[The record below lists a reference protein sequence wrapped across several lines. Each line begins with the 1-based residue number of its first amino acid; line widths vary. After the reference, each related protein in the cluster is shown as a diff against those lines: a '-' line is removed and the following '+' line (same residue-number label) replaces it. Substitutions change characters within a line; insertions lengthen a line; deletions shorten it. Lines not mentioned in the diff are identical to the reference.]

1 LLAKNTRSCFN
12 IRMTQHTYND
22 ALLLASQAT
31 VKSLLDELF
40 GMDGEIEKWAEQL
53 NRAQPLL
60 SGRVVIAFTQGTDIS
75 INGKRHYLVDP
86 TPAKMIRIKSGTW
99 KRVWL
104 TKAQTA
110 KGIVEL
116 RVGKSLPSD
125 RVVVRLLKGIE
136 DLMQRR
142 NKVLGILM
150 GLRRDAVFAKNAC
163 ANARIRSDEALDK
176 LKARIKTDWTTDA
189 PQALENLRNRK
200 HNEYIRAKASAE
212 LKRRLALE
220 PPPDADTAD
229 T

>member
-1 LLAKNTRSCFN
+1 MNN
-12 IRMTQHTYND
+12 HTYND
-22 ALLLASQAT
+22 TLLVASQAT

-40 GMDGEIEKWAEQL
+40 LMDGEIEKWAEQL
-53 NRAQPLL
+53 NRAQPLM
-60 SGRVVIAFTQGTDIS
+60 SGRVVITFTNDQGIS
-75 INGKRHYLVDP
+75 HEGERHRMVMP
-86 TPAKMIRIKSGTW
+86 KPAKMIRTKSGTW

-104 TKAQTA
+104 TKAQMA

-116 RVGKSLPSD
+116 RVGKKLPSD
-125 RVVVRLLKGIE
+125 RVVVRLLKGID

-142 NKVLGILM
+142 NAILSILM
-150 GLRRDAVFAKNAC
+150 EMRSNAVFAKNAC
-163 ANARIRSDEALDK
+163 TNARIRSDEALDK

-189 PQALENLRNRK
+189 PQAFENLRNRK
-200 HNEYIRAKASAE
+200 HNEYIRSKASAE

>member
-1 LLAKNTRSCFN
+1 
-12 IRMTQHTYND
+12 MTQHTYND
-22 ALLLASQAT
+22 LLLVASQAT

-40 GMDGEIEKWAEQL
+40 LMDGEIEKWAEQL

-60 SGRVVIAFTQGTDIS
+60 SGRVVIAFTNDQGIS
-75 INGKRHYLVDP
+75 HGGDRHRMVMP
-86 TPAKMIRIKSGTW
+86 KPAKMIRVQSGQW

-104 TKAQTA
+104 TKAQMA

-125 RVVVRLLKGIE
+125 RVVVRLLKGID

-142 NKVLGILM
+142 NTILSILM
-150 GLRRDAVFAKNAC
+150 EMRSKAVFAKNAC

-220 PPPDADTAD
+220 PPPAADTAD
-229 T
+229 TTDTADT